1 MPEFVQV
8 NVNVTEEDARM
19 IDRMMVEDAYD
30 NRSAWVRRLIRLEW
44 ARRGGGVSSGA
55 RPRGPERRSPASP
68 RGPWFPPRCWARS
81 PSSPFP

>member
-1 MPEFVQV
+1 MADFVQV

-44 ARRGGGVSSGA
+44 ARRYSKPNPLISVADAMLAG
-55 RPRGPERRSPASP
+55 EKLEE
-68 RGPWFPPRCWARS
+68 
-81 PSSPFP
+81 

>member
-44 ARRGGGVSSGA
+44 ARRYSQ
-55 RPRGPERRSPASP
+55 PNPAISVADAMLA
-68 RGPWFPPRCWARS
+68 GKELGDGKE
-81 PSSPFP
+81 

>member
-44 ARRGGGVSSGA
+44 LRRHDNTSPVESEARH
-55 RPRGPERRSPASP
+55 EQ
-68 RGPWFPPRCWARS
+68 
-81 PSSPFP
+81 

>member
-19 IDRMMVEDAYD
+19 IDRMMVEDAYE

-44 ARRGGGVSSGA
+44 ARRYSQPNPVISVA
-55 RPRGPERRSPASP
+55 DAMLASEEVKK
-68 RGPWFPPRCWARS
+68 GE
-81 PSSPFP
+81 

>member
-44 ARRGGGVSSGA
+44 LRRHGNT
-55 RPRGPERRSPASP
+55 SPVEGEAVTHEVE
-68 RGPWFPPRCWARS
+68 
-81 PSSPFP
+81 